1 LKAALEAQLRLLDL
15 QELDAVLDRL
25 AHRRRSIPELAEI
38 TRIDSRL
45 TELRDVVVAAETE
58 VSDLE
63 REQKKAEQDV
73 DQVRLRAD
81 RDQKRLD
88 SGQVASARDLENL
101 TSEIAS
107 LHRRQGD
114 LEEVV
119 LEIMERREAA
129 DGQVRA
135 AQAGR
140 DAAQAERAALAERM
154 RATEKEID
162 AEAAATGA
170 ARTAVAK
177 DVDADLLSLYERLRD
192 QFGGIGAAALTR
204 GQCQGCHL
212 ALNTVDLNRIRAAAP
227 DEIVRCEECRR
238 ILVRTAESGL

>member
-1 LKAALEAQLRLLDL
+1 MKAAPEAQLRLLDL
-15 QELDAVLDRL
+15 QEMDTALDRL
-25 AHRRRSIPELAEI
+25 AHRRRGLPELAQIAEI
-38 TRIDSRL
+38 EGRMG
-45 TELRDVVVAAETE
+45 ELRDAVVAAETE
-58 VSDLE
+58 VSDLA
-63 REQKKAEQDV
+63 REQTKAEQDV
-73 DQVRLRAD
+73 EQVRNRAE

-88 SGQVASARDLENL
+88 SGQVSTARDLENL

-129 DGQVRA
+129 DARLAAVQKDREA
-135 AQAGR
+135 AQTELAALSER
-140 DAAQAERAALAERM
+140 KDAA
-154 RATEKEID
+154 EKEID
-162 AEAAATGA
+162 QESAVTGS
-170 ARTAVAK
+170 ARAAVAK
-177 DVDADLLSLYERLRD
+177 DVPSDLLSLYDKLRD
-192 QFGGIGAAALTR
+192 QFGVAAAALHR

-238 ILVRTAESGL
+238 ILIRTAESGL